1 MQTLLPGIT
10 AERVPTS
17 RLTTAVLSVTG
28 RTGEPVMSDFVSPCH
43 TNLLFMRDPIVS

>member
-1 MQTLLPGIT
+1 MHRLLPAIT

-28 RTGEPVMSDFVSPCH
+28 RTGQPATARPTALPHRGRSCSP
-43 TNLLFMRDPIVS
+43 TT